1 MVRAYGAGFAPYAPA
16 RAPDARENARTGP
29 AYDAARRRS
38 KRVKIR
44 LTEDEAQRLRNAAAG
59 AGMSL
64 NAYML
69 AVADGRARPVVD
81 LADVAKLSTVLA
93 ALMSAPRAVRDL
105 EADLGR
111 LSGRLS
117 HLFTVNY
124 KLALEHRAEIH
135 ATLNEVRETMRRMQ
149 PAIATLQAETAEPRA
164 EIVQVFRVVNAAL

>member
-1 MVRAYGAGFAPYAPA
+1 MPAKTPEQARAY
-16 RAPDARENARTGP
+16 DS
-29 AYDAARRRS
+29 ARRRS
-38 KRVKIR
+38 ERVKLR

-69 AVADGRARPVVD
+69 AVVDGRAQPVVD
-81 LADVAKLSTVLA
+81 LADVAQLSTVLA

-117 HLFTVNY
+117 HLFTVHY
-124 KLALEHRAEIH
+124 TLALEHREEIH
-135 ATLNEVRETMRRMQ
+135 ATLNEVREMMRWMK
-149 PAIATLQAETAEPRA
+149 PTITALQAETAEPRA
-164 EIVQVFRVVNAAL
+164 EIVRVLRAVNAALNA

>member
-1 MVRAYGAGFAPYAPA
+1 MPA
-16 RAPDARENARTGP
+16 KTPEQRR
-29 AYDAARRRS
+29 AYDAARRRPERL
-38 KRVKIR
+38 KLR
-44 LTEDEAQRLRNAAAG
+44 LTEDEAQRIRNAAAG

-69 AVADGRARPVVD
+69 AVVDGRARPVVD
-81 LADVAKLSTVLA
+81 LADVAQLSTALA

-149 PAIATLQAETAEPRA
+149 PAIAALQAETAEPRA
-164 EIVQVFRVVNAAL
+164 EIGRVLRAVNAALKA